1 MPVVAAVEETGNPDE
16 EPAKSGAEQGQGDD
30 LSVQQPRAMVELGGQ
45 PYESGDKECVVQ
57 EAGSDITA
65 GTAEAVPELT

>member
-1 MPVVAAVEETGNPDE
+1 
-16 EPAKSGAEQGQGDD
+16 
-30 LSVQQPRAMVELGGQ
+30 MVELRVK